1 MKEMTVPKE
10 QRKKY
15 DPTFKREA
23 VELWLKSGKPARQV
37 AQELG
42 VPEPML
48 YRWKQIYSPAR
59 DASQLE
65 LQDQIKKLQRENELL
80 REQRDILKKTLGI
93 ISEPPPNATNGSKP

>member
-1 MKEMTVPKE
+1 MKETTVPKE

-23 VELWLKSGKPARQV
+23 VALWLKSGKAARQV

-48 YRWKQIYSPAR
+48 YRWKQIYRPDR

-93 ISEPPPNATNGSKP
+93 ISEPPPNAINGSKP